1 MTMAQGAVPKSAAP
15 RGSDR
20 GSFDISFSRD
30 FQGNAVG
37 PYRYDEWEKDWD
49 HPSWSCPDRSHWATG
64 AKMEIVQEGDNR
76 FLRHRFDPGDF
87 STTGELGMQ
96 WETAL
101 PARDEVYLSFRARCS
116 DVFALEHL
124 DGKLPGLKGKP
135 AAGRASTGP
144 GERPGPDGGFS
155 SRQMFKGGDGD
166 RVELMPY
173 IYHQEMEAN
182 SKTEDG
188 KPLYYGNSFGPRPA
202 LVPNTW
208 YTITQRL
215 VMNGPGVSNGI
226 AEFYV
231 DGKLVSSR
239 QGFRFRDTD
248 RVMIDTISM
257 SNFLGG
263 SGDRATV
270 QGYWDFD
277 DIVVFAYRP
286 GVSVPRGPV
295 LSPAGRTLTVPA
307 SPK

>member
-1 MTMAQGAVPKSAAP
+1 MAQGATPKPAAP
-15 RGSDR
+15 RGAD
-20 GSFDISFSRD
+20 GSRFDISFSHD
-30 FQGNAVG
+30 FQHDTVG
-37 PYRYDEWEKDWD
+37 PYRYEEWEKDWGG
-49 HPSWSCPDRSHWATG
+49 PSWSCPDWSHWATG
-64 AKMEIVQEGDNR
+64 AKMDIVQEGNNR
-76 FLRHRFDPGDF
+76 FLRHRFDAGDF
-87 STTGELGMQ
+87 LTTGELGMQ

-101 PARDEVYLSFRARCS
+101 PARDEVYLSFRVRCS
-116 DVFALEHL
+116 DIFAVERL

-135 AAGRASTGP
+135 AAGAPSTGP

-155 SRQMFKGGDGD
+155 SRQMFKGGGGD

-202 LVPNTW
+202 LAPNTW
-208 YTITQRL
+208 YTITQRV
-215 VMNGPGVSNGI
+215 VMNDPGKSNGI
-226 AEFYV
+226 AEYYV

-248 RVMIDTISM
+248 RVRIDTVSM

-263 SGDRATV
+263 SGDRPTA

-277 DIVVFAYRP
+277 DIIIFAYKS
-286 GVSVPRGPV
+286 GVGVPRGPV
-295 LSPAGRTLTVPA
+295 LSPAGRTLLLPA
-307 SPK
+307 VK